1 MIFTSK
7 IWGVLAI
14 VPAIA
19 LALVLVTPDP
29 TDDVDGISHLRE
41 QVESQ
46 SQELVS
52 MMDASSTKDA
62 IGNLLTNSASSLSLP
77 PSRPLLHSYRC

>member
-1 MIFTSK
+1 MIFTSR
-7 IWGVLAI
+7 IWAVLAI

-19 LALVLVTPDP
+19 LALVLVTPDS

-46 SQELVS
+46 SQELAS
-52 MMDASSTKDA
+52 MTDASSTKDA
-62 IGNLLTNSASSLSLP
+62 ISNLLINSASSLSLP
-77 PSRPLLHSYRC
+77 PSLPVLHSYRC